1 MKKTIFILSA
11 LLLTYTGCKKAV
23 NCDSSVYTGE
33 SVMIPITFI
42 GFFPQEI
49 DNIQVYRTNAA
60 FPGKVDTFALSK
72 ILYAY
77 SSHSDN
83 EHITDRALNGNTDP
97 LYSYLD
103 NCTLVFHWP
112 SNTGLKNDTL
122 SNFKISKS
130 KVSTDDKC
138 HKDDPIVKID
148 AVTYTYKG
156 KTIAK
161 DSSIT
166 IFKD

>member
-33 SVMIPITFI
+33 SVRIPITFI

-49 DNIQVYRTNAA
+49 NNIQVYRTNPA
-60 FPGKVDTFALSK
+60 FPGKVDTFPLSK
-72 ILYAY
+72 ILWAY
-77 SSHSDN
+77 SAHSDN
-83 EHITDRALNGNTDP
+83 ESITDRPLDGNTEP
-97 LYSYLD
+97 TYSYLN

-130 KVSTDDKC
+130 KVTTEDKC
-138 HKDDPIVKID
+138 HENDPIIKVD
-148 AVTYTYKG
+148 AVSYTFRG
-156 KTIAK
+156 KTILR

-166 IFKD
+166 IHKD